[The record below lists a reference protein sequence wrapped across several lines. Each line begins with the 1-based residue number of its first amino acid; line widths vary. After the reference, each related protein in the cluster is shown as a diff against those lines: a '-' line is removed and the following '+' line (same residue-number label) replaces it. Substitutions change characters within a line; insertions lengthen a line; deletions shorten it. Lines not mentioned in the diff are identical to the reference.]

1 MFGLSPLEELVL
13 VSAVVFGLYWCGRAM
28 RSLFRRLFG
37 EIGLMCMTTFDWSR
51 AVASVVSGHFTF
63 ATNT

>member
-28 RSLFRRLFG
+28 RSLFRRLFRRNRS
-37 EIGLMCMTTFDWSR
+37 D
-51 AVASVVSGHFTF
+51 VHDDV
-63 ATNT
+63 